1 MDTPLELDHERVD
14 DIPLIIA
21 MARRLGLP
29 ERLDEVLGEHGNHQ
43 GLSKGWL
50 ATLWCAYILSEGDH
64 RKSSV
69 AAWAQE
75 RQGMLSRLVGH
86 ELRPVELGD
95 DRLSRLLTRL
105 GDAARWSAIEA
116 SLWQGTVL
124 AYALEPTAVRLDS
137 TTSYGYHTPTED
149 GLMQLGHSKDSRP
162 QQPQLKL
169 MAAVAE
175 PIGALMASQVYPGQT
190 ADDGLYVPIV
200 KRVRAMTGRRGLIY
214 IGDAKMAAH
223 ATRRAIADGGDFY
236 LCRLPATQGLAA
248 WVEGAA
254 SGHHALTPLRSADG
268 SPFGEGFEIVRPALS
283 PGDERPERVI
293 VYQATAF
300 AQRKL
305 EAFDAAL
312 AAAQAE
318 LLTLTPPVGRG
329 RRQIA
334 TEADA
339 IRAIDRVLHKHGAS
353 GLLLVAWRREPHP
366 SRSDPNRQRLVITRI
381 TERTD
386 RIARARARLG
396 WQAVVTNVA
405 AETMDSS
412 TAIQSYNAAWLIER
426 QFYDLK
432 DRPLGI
438 QPLFVQRD
446 DQIAGLT
453 YLLTLA
459 MRVLSLVQWAA
470 RRELERAGQTL
481 VGLFDSR
488 PNRTTAQPTARRML
502 RAVHR
507 STITLTHIRGPGL
520 DRWHLS
526 PLPPVL
532 RSILA
537 LLALPES
544 TYTDLARSVI

>member
-1 MDTPLELDHERVD
+1 MDTPLVLEHERVD

-21 MARRLGLP
+21 MAQRLGLP
-29 ERLDEVLGEHGNHQ
+29 ERLDEALGEHGNHQ

-75 RQGMLSRLVGH
+75 RHGMLSRLVGC

-105 GDAARWSAIEA
+105 GDTERWSKIEA
-116 SLWQGTVL
+116 SLWKGSVL
-124 AYALEPTAVRLDS
+124 AYALEPEAVRLDS
-137 TTSYGYHTPTED
+137 TTTYGYHTPTED

-162 QQPQLKL
+162 QQPQIKL

-175 PIGALMASQVYPGQT
+175 PTGALMASQVYPGQT
-190 ADDGLYVPIV
+190 ADDGLYVPMIE
-200 KRVRAMTGRRGLIY
+200 RVRAMTGHRGMIY
-214 IGDAKMAAH
+214 IGDAKMAAR
-223 ATRRAIADGGDFY
+223 ATREAIASGGDFY

-248 WVEGAA
+248 WVDDVV
-254 SGHHALTPLRSADG
+254 SGRQALTPLHAADG
-268 SPFGEGFEIVRPALS
+268 SVFGEGFEVTRPSLA
-283 PGDERPERVI
+283 PDDDRPERVI

-300 AQRKL
+300 AERKRK
-305 EAFDAAL
+305 AFDASL
-312 AAAQAE
+312 AAAKAE
-318 LLTLTPPVGRG
+318 LLALTPPVGRG
-329 RRQIA
+329 RRQLA
-334 TEADA
+334 LEADV
-339 IRAIDRVLHKHGAS
+339 INTIERVLTKHGIRN
-353 GLLLVAWRREPHP
+353 LLFVAWKREPHP
-366 SRSDPNRQRLVITRI
+366 SRTAPDRERFVITHV
-381 TERTD
+381 TERTE
-386 RIARARARLG
+386 RIANARARLG
-396 WQAVVTNVA
+396 WQAVVANVPADRFDTA
-405 AETMDSS
+405 AT
-412 TAIQSYNAAWLIER
+412 IQTYNAGWIIEH

-438 QPLFVQRD
+438 QPIFVQRD

-459 MRVLSLVQWAA
+459 MRLLSLIQWTA
-470 RRELERAGQTL
+470 RRKLKRAGQTL
-481 VGLFDSR
+481 AGLFDSR
-488 PNRTTAQPTARRML
+488 PNRATDQPTTRRML

-507 STITLTHIRGPGL
+507 KTVTLTHIRGPGL
-520 DRWHLS
+520 DEWHLT

-537 LLALPES
+537 LLDLPEA
-544 TYTDLARSVI
+544 TYADLARSVI

>member
-29 ERLDEVLGEHGNHQ
+29 ERLDEMLGAHGNHQ

-75 RQGMLSRLVGH
+75 RMGMLRRVVGR

-105 GDAARWSAIEA
+105 GDAARWSDIEA
-116 SLWQGTVL
+116 SMWKGTVL
-124 AYALEPTAVRLDS
+124 AYAVEPTAVRLDS
-137 TTSYGYHTPTED
+137 TTSYGYHTPTDD

-162 QQPQLKL
+162 QQPQIKL

-175 PIGALMASQVYPGQT
+175 PIGALIATQVHPGQR
-190 ADDGLYVPIV
+190 ADDGLYVPMIE
-200 KRVRAMTGRRGLIY
+200 RVRAMTGQRGLLY
-214 IGDAKMAAH
+214 IGDAKMAAR
-223 ATRRAIADGGDFY
+223 ATRQAIAVGGDSY
-236 LCRLPATQGLAA
+236 LCRLPATQGLAG
-248 WVEGAA
+248 WVEGAVT
-254 SGHHALTPLRSADG
+254 GRHDLTPLCTADG
-268 SPFGEGFEIVRPALS
+268 TEFGEGFEVTRPGLA

-293 VYQATAF
+293 VYRAPAF
-300 AQRKL
+300 AERKR
-305 EAFDAAL
+305 ASFDAAL
-312 AAAQAE
+312 AAAKAE
-318 LLTLTPPVGRG
+318 LPTLTPSVGRG
-329 RRQIA
+329 RRQLA
-334 TEADA
+334 TEADLIKA
-339 IRAIDRVLHKHGAS
+339 VERVVQKHGVA
-353 GLLLVAWRREPHP
+353 GLLFVAWRREPHP
-366 SRSDPNRQRLVITRI
+366 SRTAPDRERLVITHI
-381 TERTD
+381 TERSE
-386 RIARARARLG
+386 RIADARARLG
-396 WQAVVTNVA
+396 WQAVVTNLAVDRFDTA
-405 AETMDSS
+405 A
-412 TAIQSYNAAWLIER
+412 AIQTYNTGWLIER

-438 QPLFVQRD
+438 QPFYVQRD

-453 YLLTLA
+453 HLLTLA
-459 MRVLSLVQWAA
+459 MRILSLIQWAA
-470 RRELERAGQTL
+470 RRELKRTGQTL
-481 VGLFDSR
+481 AGLFDSR
-488 PNRTTAQPTARRML
+488 PNRLTDRPTARRML

-507 STITLTHIRGPGL
+507 QTLTLTHIRGPGL
-520 DRWHLS
+520 DQWHLT

-537 LLALPES
+537 LLHLPDT